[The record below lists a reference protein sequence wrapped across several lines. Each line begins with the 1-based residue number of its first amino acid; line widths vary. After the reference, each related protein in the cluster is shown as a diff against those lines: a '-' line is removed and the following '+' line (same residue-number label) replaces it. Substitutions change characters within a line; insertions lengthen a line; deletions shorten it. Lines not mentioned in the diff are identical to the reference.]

1 MSNQPEPGL
10 VLVATVK
17 RVIDGDTVEVEISRR
32 FNVRIRDLLVA
43 EKNTAK
49 GKAAKDFLA
58 KEIAGEE
65 VVVFIPSHDP
75 HKLMDINS
83 FNRLVGDVWH
93 NGVDVVNVIEE
104 NKMGRRIK
112 KGEKPHEGE

>member
-1 MSNQPEPGL
+1 M
-10 VLVATVK
+10 VAEVK
-17 RVIDGDTVEVEISRR
+17 RVIDGDTVGVEISRR
-32 FNVRIRDLLVA
+32 FNIRIRDLLVA
-43 EKNTAK
+43 EKDTAK

-65 VVVFIPSHDP
+65 VVVFIPSNDP

-93 NGVDVVNVIEE
+93 NGMNVVDLIELHE
-104 NKMGRRIK
+104 LGRRLK
-112 KGEKPHEGE
+112 KGEKGHAG

>member
-1 MSNQPEPGL
+1 M

-32 FNVRIRDLLVA
+32 FNVRLRNVLVA

-49 GKAAKDFLA
+49 GQAAKDFLTN
-58 KEIAGEE
+58 EIAGGE
-65 VVVFIPSHDP
+65 VVVFIPSNDP

-93 NGVDVVNVIEE
+93 NGMDVVDLIELHE
-104 NKMGRRIK
+104 LGRRLK
-112 KGEKPHEGE
+112 KGEKGHEGE